1 MDDPREKLTSH
12 VSIDDGSIRPFEGII
27 FLCGGSVDAT
37 SHRPVSIRDA
47 LCREIAK
54 EPTLQRRARLAE
66 DYRNWSF
73 DGHYKDLSSFEDHLA
88 ELSSVI
94 VLALESGGSLA
105 ELGLF
110 SALKSFQKKLI
121 VFISNHHYDQ
131 DSFIRLGPIKFLE
144 ESIDNQ
150 AECFPWVRLNMSR
163 EEVDLDEIDRIQPE
177 LIEALKERI
186 PKSPGEEK
194 FDRGRWLHQ
203 ALLVCELVWLMSALT
218 LGEISS
224 FFEELGIHID
234 LREIKRILFMLENVE
249 LISIEPR
256 SMQRFY
262 LSRIDKSYVNWGRG
276 AGPFDARRFQ
286 SDVLEFYK
294 TSDKKRFRMLQR
306 ARGLK

>member
-1 MDDPREKLTSH
+1 MDDPREKLSSH
-12 VSIDDGSIRPFEGII
+12 ISIDDGNIRPFEGFI

-54 EPTLQRRARLAE
+54 EPALERRTRLAE
-66 DYRNWSF
+66 DYKDWSF
-73 DGHYKDLSSFEDHLA
+73 DGHYKDLSTFVDHLA

-110 SALKSFQKKLI
+110 SALKSFQKKLV

-131 DSFIRLGPIKFLE
+131 ISFIRLGPIKFLE
-144 ESIDNQ
+144 DTVDNR
-150 AECFPWVRLNMSR
+150 AECFPWVRLNMNR
-163 EEVDLDEIDRIQPE
+163 EDIDLDEIHRIQPE

-186 PKSPGEEK
+186 PKSLTEEK
-194 FDRGRWLHQ
+194 FDRDRWLHK

-218 LGEISS
+218 LGEINS
-224 FFEELGIHID
+224 FCNGLGINID
-234 LREIKRILFMLENVE
+234 VREIKRIIFILEKVE
-249 LISIEPR
+249 LISIEAR
-256 SMQRFY
+256 SSQRFY
-262 LSRIDKSYVNWGRG
+262 LSSIDKSYVNWGKG
-276 AGPFDARRFQ
+276 AVAFDARRFQ

-294 TSDKKRFRMLQR
+294 ASDKKRFRALQR
-306 ARGLK
+306 ARGIK